1 MQHSSV
7 LLSLSSE
14 LDQTQLGQA
23 LFQFHW
29 ATTKKDKGE
38 FFYALAREQAHSAF
52 LVSYALRL
60 LRCGVEEQLRVII
73 N

>member
-1 MQHSSV
+1 MFLIFFISV
-7 LLSLSSE
+7 DATEYPVVSL

-38 FFYALAREQAHSAF
+38 FFYALVREQAHSEF
-52 LVSYALRL
+52 SLVSYALRL
-60 LRCGVEEQLRVII
+60 LRCGV
-73 N
+73 